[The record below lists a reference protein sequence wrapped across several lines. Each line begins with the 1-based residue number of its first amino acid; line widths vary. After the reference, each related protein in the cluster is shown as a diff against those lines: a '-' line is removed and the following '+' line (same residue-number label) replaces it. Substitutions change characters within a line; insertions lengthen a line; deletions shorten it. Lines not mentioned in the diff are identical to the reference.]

1 MVQYL
6 GNTLVYNTK
15 YMPYTTNP
23 HMPRIRM
30 EAVKLYRQGL
40 SLRQVARYTGYHY
53 ATISKWLAK
62 APSDN
67 RSIILT
73 KSSKPYSHPRALS
86 QELVKDII
94 KQRFKNGRCA
104 EVVYQEL
111 INQGI
116 NVSLSSV
123 KRTLDRC
130 GLIKK
135 RSPWKRYHHHL
146 ERPKVVKAGD
156 LIELDTIHL
165 MDSPKTRIYV
175 YTLID
180 VFSRW
185 TYAKAVA
192 RISAANSVKF
202 LRQAQE
208 KASFDFNYLQS
219 DHGSEFSQ
227 HFTERVKIKHGH
239 SRIRRPT
246 DNAHVERFNR
256 TLQEELIDRLPK
268 NVKLINQRLDSYL
281 RYYNTER
288 LHLGL
293 NLKTPIKCCQAID

>member
-1 MVQYL
+1 
-6 GNTLVYNTK
+6 
-15 YMPYTTNP
+15 
-23 HMPRIRM
+23 MPRIRM
-30 EAVKLYRQGL
+30 EAVKLYRQGW

-67 RSIILT
+67 RSIIAT
-73 KSSKPYSHPRALS
+73 KSSKPHKHPRALS
-86 QELVKDII
+86 EELVRNII
-94 KQRFKNGRCA
+94 KQRLKHGRCS

-111 INQGI
+111 LNQGI
-116 NVSLSSV
+116 QVSLSSV
-123 KRTLDRC
+123 KRTLDRR

-135 RSPWKRYHHHL
+135 RSPWKRYHRQT
-146 ERPKVVKAGD
+146 ERPKVVKPGD

-165 MDSPKTRIYV
+165 MDSPKTRIYI

-185 TYAKAVA
+185 TYAKAVP
-192 RISAANSVKF
+192 RISAGNSVKF
-202 LRQAQE
+202 LKQAQK

-219 DHGSEFSQ
+219 DHGPEFSQ
-227 HFTERVKIKHGH
+227 HFTERVKIKHRH
-239 SRIRRPT
+239 SRIRKPT

-256 TLQEELIDRLPK
+256 TLQEELVDRLPK
-268 NVKLINQRLDSYL
+268 DVKLINQGLKGYL

-293 NLKTPIKCCQAID
+293 NLQTPLKCCQAID